1 VIGSLS
7 VVAPDGREWIVSRS
21 VQWPR
26 YRRFGDRDL
35 LDIPYLDLGP
45 GDDFLGGIVAA
56 IAVVLIVALLIV
68 VFLPLILFV
77 VEVLF
82 VVAGAMLAFRPWLVK
97 TVCPGSQIDRRWLVR
112 GPLRARR
119 AVREVADE
127 LAQGVRAEPEHG
139 VPA

>member
-1 VIGSLS
+1 
-7 VVAPDGREWIVSRS
+7 

-26 YRRFGDRDL
+26 YRSLGGRDL
-35 LDIPYLDLGP
+35 MDIPYFDFGP
-45 GDDFLGGIVAA
+45 GDDFLSGILAA
-56 IAVVLIVALLIV
+56 IAVVLIVAVLIV

-77 VEVLF
+77 LEVLF

-97 TVCPGSQIDRRWLVR
+97 AVCPDSQIDRRWLVR

-127 LAQGVRAEPEHG
+127 LARGVRAEPEHG

>member
-1 VIGSLS
+1 V
-7 VVAPDGREWIVSRS
+7 R
-21 VQWPR
+21 WPR
-26 YRRFGDRDL
+26 YRRIGDRDL
-35 LDIPYLDLGP
+35 LDIPYLDVGP
-45 GDDFLGGIVAA
+45 GDDFLGGILAA
-56 IAVVLIVALLIV
+56 IAAALIIAVLIV

-77 VEVLF
+77 LEVLF
-82 VVAGAMLAFRPWLVK
+82 VLAGAMLAFRPWLVRA
-97 TVCPGSQIDRRWLVR
+97 VCPNSQIDRRWLVR

>member
-1 VIGSLS
+1 
-7 VVAPDGREWIVSRS
+7 VSRS

-26 YRRFGDRDL
+26 YRRRGDRDL
-35 LDIPYLDLGP
+35 LDIPYFDLGP
-45 GDDFLGGIVAA
+45 GDDFLGGILAA
-56 IAVVLIVALLIV
+56 IAFAVIVAVLIV

-77 VEVLF
+77 LEAMF
-82 VVAGAMLAFRPWLVK
+82 VGAGAMLAFRPWLVK
-97 TVCPGSQIDRRWLVR
+97 AVCPNSQIDRRWLVR

-127 LAQGVRAEPEHG
+127 LARGVRAEPEHG